1 MGLTDEERRIIVQL
15 ELEKARSIMAQIE
28 NLKGL
33 QYWDNIA
40 NRLYY
45 AIFHAVSALLINDGH
60 SVNTHK
66 GVVVL
71 FGQHYVR
78 TGIFDMND
86 GRLYSQLQTMRE
98 KGDYN
103 CAYQTSEEEVI
114 TLIEPAQILVNKI
127 IKYISK

>member
-1 MGLTDEERRIIVQL
+1 MGLTEEERRIIVQL
-15 ELEKARSIMAQIE
+15 EIEKAQSIMAQIE
-28 NLKGL
+28 SLKVL
-33 QYWDNIA
+33 RYWDNIA

-78 TGIFDMND
+78 TGIFDMAD
-86 GRLYSQLQTMRE
+86 GKLYSQLQTMRE

-103 CAYQTSEEEVI
+103 CTYQTSEDEVLP
-114 TLIEPAQILVNKI
+114 LIEPAHILINKI
-127 IKYISK
+127 IKYTQK

>member
-1 MGLTDEERRIIVQL
+1 MGLTEEERRIIVQL
-15 ELEKARSIMAQIE
+15 EIEKAQSIMAQIE
-28 NLKGL
+28 SLKVL
-33 QYWDNIA
+33 RYWDNIA

-78 TGIFDMND
+78 TGIFDMAD
-86 GRLYSQLQTMRE
+86 GKLYSQLQTMRE

-103 CAYQTSEEEVI
+103 CTYQTSEDEVLP
-114 TLIEPAQILVNKI
+114 LIEPAHILINKI
-127 IKYISK
+127 IKYTKK